1 MDKSFAYTDYRSAAD
16 FLGIAGTAGTA
27 RAPEGH
33 LLHRRGRR
41 SLPQGIAYRGWK
53 DLATLYVQVNSML
66 NSFLAFI
73 RAVILVVTL
82 FILANS
88 MNRIVRERMRE
99 WGTLRAMGTKKGS
112 IMAIVLLE
120 GCLQGAAGGAL
131 GLLLGF
137 AVAGAINVAGGLPY
151 TAGDQSVAILVKPGL
166 DSVWL
171 NLVPATLVAGLAS
184 IFPGLRAIRLSP
196 AECLRQ
202 A

>member
-16 FLGIAGTAGTA
+16 FVGISE
-27 RAPEGH
+27 PPVLNV
-33 LLHRRGRR
+33 LLKDIAYTDAVAR

-137 AVAGAINVAGGLPY
+137 AVAGAINAAGGLPY

-202 A
+202 T